1 MAQQPHPQQSA
12 NSGQNQQPHPQPGPY
27 QQPHPQPGPY
37 QQPWPYQQPHPQL
50 GPYQQPYQQPGPYQR
65 ARSNTGCLTA
75 WAIFGIIASGF
86 LLLLSLTGI
95 RYADPVNT
103 IPVLNISIMIGVLVG
118 YTGVLRLKKWGY
130 YLVLSMYILLAIVRL
145 ALIASYPVANQGGG
159 ALIVGIIGGII
170 FFTLAQ
176 SALPYMD

>member
-1 MAQQPHPQQSA
+1 
-12 NSGQNQQPHPQPGPY
+12 
-27 QQPHPQPGPY
+27 
-37 QQPWPYQQPHPQL
+37 
-50 GPYQQPYQQPGPYQR
+50 
-65 ARSNTGCLTA
+65 LTA